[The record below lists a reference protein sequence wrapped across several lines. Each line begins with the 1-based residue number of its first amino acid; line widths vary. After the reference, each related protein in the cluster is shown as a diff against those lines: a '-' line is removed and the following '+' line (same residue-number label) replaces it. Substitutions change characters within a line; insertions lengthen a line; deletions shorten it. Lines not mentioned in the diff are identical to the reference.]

1 MKGNVVNKINKC
13 FKQCY
18 ICVLKSF
25 YSSLPPFSIVSQ
37 MYFDSSTGLYKSN
50 HTVTI
55 VAWKTGNCSLYS
67 IEKTYQKIFSYPNTS
82 NFVKNNPI
90 YIYCLEMDPTETV
103 TNFLLCLHWG
113 TQFFCVTERSC
124 V

>member
-1 MKGNVVNKINKC
+1 M
-13 FKQCY
+13 
-18 ICVLKSF
+18 LKSF

-50 HTVTI
+50 HTVMI
-55 VAWKTGNCSLYS
+55 VALKTGNCSLYS

-82 NFVKNNPI
+82 IFFKNNLI
-90 YIYCLEMDPTETV
+90 CIYCLEMDPTETV
-103 TNFLLCLHWG
+103 INFLLCLHWG
-113 TQFFCVTERSC
+113 TQFSCVTERSR